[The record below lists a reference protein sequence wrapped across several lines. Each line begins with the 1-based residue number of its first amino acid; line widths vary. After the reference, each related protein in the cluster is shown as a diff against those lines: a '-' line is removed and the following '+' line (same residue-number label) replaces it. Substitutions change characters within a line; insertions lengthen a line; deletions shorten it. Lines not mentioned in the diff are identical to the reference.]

1 MAAHKIKD
9 IKGLDDETKKKMEEA
24 GIKDVE
30 HLMEQCSTPA
40 RKTALAK
47 KLGIPGS
54 QLTEFVNRAD
64 LLRLKGVGPEM
75 ANLLEEGGVDSVKEL
90 RRRTPE
96 NLANKLKALNDEK
109 KIAHR
114 APTLQQIQGWIQQA
128 DEMYPKAQGQE
139 SQGNGQSS

>member
-9 IKGLDDETKKKMEEA
+9 IKGLDEATQQKMEEA
-24 GIKDVE
+24 GITNVE
-30 HLMEQCSTPA
+30 QLLEQCSTPA

-47 KLGIPGS
+47 KLGIPGP

-75 ANLLEEGGVDSVKEL
+75 ANLLEEGGIDSIKEL

-96 NLANKLKALNDEK
+96 NLATKLKALNDEK
-109 KIAHR
+109 KITHH

-128 DEMYPKAQGQE
+128 DEMYPKAQA
-139 SQGNGQSS
+139 SQGEGASS